1 MPKNTMETHS
11 HADGHA
17 HTGAHHP
24 HAAEGP
30 THHPAPNHAGTP
42 PASNRKALAIGLI
55 LVVVVLIVGVLVV
68 TKLTQVDP
76 PSDPVVQPVQIKL
89 IVDSSCTFCPQT
101 NTILA
106 KLDESNVVYD
116 LNTIDLHSDEGQAL
130 VKEFSLVYVPTALV
144 SVAGLDQNSTIQG
157 ALQGQF
163 INEPLTTKKGWVI
176 IPEKFLDK
184 QPKLLTYIQKPSACT
199 VPENKILITAQL
211 DYGDCKPCIEAQKI
225 LNGLTQQYS
234 ELTVE
239 YRPIMYNRLTLND
252 IQEAFAAN
260 KGAVCADQLG
270 FLNAYT
276 ECNYFNAQFH
286 GNIDINYMKA
296 CIKEAG
302 ANSKATQEEFATCVQ
317 DENSGADQILIQ
329 NIKEGLA
336 WNPLKYTPSFIID
349 CTYAFVG
356 QNSLP
361 LHLCG
366 IHPELKG
373 CEALIENTLN
383 PPAVEVPVDTNTSDA
398 NATPGDFS
406 LVTGDANADENA
418 LI

>member
-1 MPKNTMETHS
+1 METHS
-11 HADGHA
+11 HADGHTHA
-17 HTGAHHP
+17 DGHPGHTPDTPAN
-24 HAAEGP
+24 
-30 THHPAPNHAGTP
+30 HPAPHA
-42 PASNRKALAIGLI
+42 PAQTAPSSNRKALAIGLI
-55 LVVVVLIVGVLVV
+55 LVTVILIVGVLVF
-68 TKLTQVDP
+68 TKLTHVDQP
-76 PSDPVVQPVQIKL
+76 IPTVQPVQIKL
-89 IVDSSCTFCPQT
+89 IVDQSCIFCPKT

-116 LNTIDLHSDEGQAL
+116 LNTIDLHSEEGQAL
-130 VKEFSLVYVPTALV
+130 AKEFNLVYVPTALV

-184 QPKLLTYIQKPSACT
+184 QPKLLTYIQKPSTCE
-199 VPENKILITAQL
+199 VPEGKVLLTAQL

-225 LNGLTQQYS
+225 INGLTQQYS
-234 ELTVE
+234 ELSIE
-239 YRPIMYNRLTLND
+239 YRPIMYNRLTLKD
-252 IQEAFAAN
+252 IQEAFTTN

-296 CIKEAG
+296 CIKESG
-302 ANSKATQEEFATCVQ
+302 ANSKATQEEFVTCVQ

-356 QNSLP
+356 QKSIP
-361 LHLCG
+361 LYLCAT
-366 IHPELKG
+366 HPELKG
-373 CEALIENTLN
+373 CEALIENTLH
-383 PPAVEVPVDTNTSDA
+383 PPIVETPADTNT
-398 NATPGDFS
+398 TPGDFS
-406 LVTGDANADENA
+406 LVAGDANVDSNA

>member
-1 MPKNTMETHS
+1 MENHS
-11 HADGHA
+11 HADGHTHA
-17 HTGAHHP
+17 GAHP
-24 HAAEGP
+24 SHATEGHAHHSMPSQP
-30 THHPAPNHAGTP
+30 TGS
-42 PASNRKALAIGLI
+42 PASNRKAWAIGLI
-55 LVVVVLIVGVLVV
+55 LVAVILIVGVLVM
-68 TKLTQVDP
+68 TKLTYVEPDDTP
-76 PSDPVVQPVQIKL
+76 LVQPVQIKL
-89 IVDSSCTFCPQT
+89 IVDTSCTFCPKT

-116 LNTIDLHSDEGQAL
+116 LNTIDLHSEEGQAL

-144 SVAGLDQNSTIQG
+144 SVAGLDQNATIQG

-184 QPKLLTYIQKPSACT
+184 QPKLLTYIQKPSACV
-199 VPENKILITAQL
+199 VPENKVLITAQL

-234 ELTVE
+234 ELVVD

-252 IQEAFAAN
+252 IQEAFTTN

-349 CTYAFVG
+349 CTYSFVG

-361 LHLCG
+361 LYLCG
-366 IHPELKG
+366 IHPELEG
-373 CEALIENTLN
+373 CEELIENTLN
-383 PPAVEVPVDTNTSDA
+383 PPIVEAPMDTNASDTNTS
-398 NATPGDFS
+398 PGDFS
-406 LVTGDANADENA
+406 LVVGDANADENA